1 MNATPRSATLRRF
14 FFFFVFALVAVAGI
28 FCAASPAAL
37 AAPRRS
43 PTPTPTPA
51 ANADDDEDAIDPSKI
66 VIPGTVL
73 TRPDDKGY
81 LSLALE
87 GGSLKLTFYNKDKQP
102 VAPDVA
108 RAAARWNPKQT
119 QGEEHAV
126 LNPDSDGQSLK
137 GNRFV
142 QPPFP
147 LQIFITLLN
156 EQGIGVENYTVMFK
170 P

>member
-1 MNATPRSATLRRF
+1 MNASPRFATLRRF
-14 FFFFVFALVAVAGI
+14 FSAFTLVAITGI
-28 FCAASPAAL
+28 YCAASAAAL
-37 AAPRRS
+37 AAPRQP
-43 PTPTPTPA
+43 PTPTPTPT
-51 ANADDDEDAIDPSKI
+51 ANSDDDEDAIDPSKI

-81 LSLALE
+81 LSLTLE

-102 VAPDVA
+102 VAPDVT
-108 RAAARWNPKQT
+108 RAAVRWNPKQT
-119 QGEEHAV
+119 RGEEHAV
-126 LNPDSDGQSLK
+126 LNPSSDGQSLK